1 MLSPPHLPLDEPKPN
16 RGMALA
22 SEADALRADFA
33 AILRSIAG
41 PDPDAAAASSSS
53 ATAGAGTGARG
64 TEAVVEAFLARTQSL
79 HSAFALEAAQRLKE
93 PITDSVASVREEV
106 AALQRELDEKEALL
120 AAHRE
125 NVVRWKAE
133 MHGVTEACAQ
143 VEKPSSSSSSGRST

>member
-1 MLSPPHLPLDEPKPN
+1 MCSSACASNTRSAVRSATALPSSDI
-16 RGMALA
+16 
-22 SEADALRADFA
+22 A
-33 AILRSIAG
+33 ACENITRT
-41 PDPDAAAASSSS
+41 AAAASSSS